1 MHMIGRRNFLAGLGL
16 GVGSPLLG
24 SIFKGMLPEALGAPT
39 SRKRLVLFTAANG
52 FLETFYTCV
61 ARSATDF
68 DLAPVFQP
76 LAAHKNQ
83 MVILSKFYNPF
94 SKALHGNQHATLT
107 VKESTNPNV
116 AQMRGPPGGISIDRF
131 LAKQIGSGDA
141 FSSTAS
147 GRGICV
153 SADGPGQ
160 SFPSISS
167 PGKAFD
173 TYFAGAGGPG
183 GGGTGI
189 EANFAKNRS
198 FLDVLRGDIGRL
210 NTRLAGPE
218 KAKLDQYLESLRTL
232 ENQLGQ
238 RGMASG
244 CAKGTRPTAEMGTAK
259 LGDVMAAHTDVILAA
274 QKCGLTRI
282 SHILFEGMEGPH
294 IVYDW
299 LNDPKNH
306 HDDHHAGDLV
316 TCLRIATWWMS
327 QISRMV
333 EGLAATPEGN
343 GTMLDNSVV
352 MFVNTCGGAHHRGQN
367 NHAVVMIGG
376 AGGALKGGR
385 YLTFPDGQR
394 CLSDVYVSLA
404 NLMDVPIATFGEP
417 SVCKGPLP
425 GLV

>member
-1 MHMIGRRNFLAGLGL
+1 MHIIGRRNFLAGLGL

-24 SIFKGMLPEALGAPT
+24 SIFKSMLPEALGAGT
-39 SRKRLVLFTAANG
+39 TRKRLILFTAANG
-52 FLETFYTCV
+52 FLEKFYTC
-61 ARSATDF
+61 ASRSATDF
-68 DLAPVFQP
+68 DLAPVYKP
-76 LAAHKNQ
+76 LEAHKAR
-83 MVILSKFYNPF
+83 MTILSKFFNPF

-116 AQMRGPPGGISIDRF
+116 SQMRGPPGGISIDRF
-131 LAKQIGSGDA
+131 LAKQIGSQDA

-173 TYFAGAGGPG
+173 TYFATAGGMNG

-189 EANFAKNRS
+189 ESNFAKNRS
-198 FLDVLRGDIGRL
+198 FLDVLRGDIARMHA
-210 NTRLAGPE
+210 RLARPE

-238 RGMASG
+238 RAMAGG
-244 CAKGTRPTAEMGTAK
+244 CAKGARPTAEMGTAK
-259 LGDVMAAHTDVILAA
+259 LGDVLSPHTDVIVAA
-274 QKCGLTRI
+274 QKCALTRI

-306 HDDHHAGDLV
+306 HDDHHAGDMT
-316 TCLRIATWWMS
+316 TCLKIATWWMS

-333 EGLAATPEGN
+333 
-343 GTMLDNSVV
+343 
-352 MFVNTCGGAHHRGQN
+352 
-367 NHAVVMIGG
+367 
-376 AGGALKGGR
+376 
-385 YLTFPDGQR
+385 DG
-394 CLSDVYVSLA
+394 
-404 NLMDVPIATFGEP
+404 
-417 SVCKGPLP
+417 
-425 GLV
+425 